1 MRATISAR
9 SISARSIPMPAMLA
23 MLGCVVA
30 MLGCVGPTPIDD
42 TSSTAQTLGEDTV
55 ETLDTSDS
63 GDGDAEG
70 CQSDAECAGNPAGPV
85 CDEADGQCYPECE
98 PGDADECYDGTPV
111 TLDVGACHAGS
122 YTCSS
127 LGTWGTCTG
136 QTVPGE
142 EICDNDIDEDCDGS
156 LVAVDQDGDGWSTCD
171 NDCCDDEIIGCIDAA
186 FVNPGAFEVEGNEV
200 DDDCDGMIDEATP
213 SCDSDL
219 ESDSDTPLDY
229 AAAIDLCQTTEED
242 APLPERTWGVISAEL
257 TLADGDATPLPVQR
271 SIRPGFGYEIVPS
284 GGESLVV
291 LSSGRAAASDQ
302 TSPTFAPFES
312 GQNLGTS
319 VIAPADWLLANGNK
333 FPNSCDVP
341 DNPNLPPPGIDANDS
356 AMLKLRVRV
365 PTNARSFSTRIFF
378 FSAEYAEWVC
388 SSYNDFFITLID
400 SAGEGNPSDK
410 NIAVYDDGETLWPV
424 GLNILT
430 VAPGLFSVCQSGYVG
445 CQAGLQDVWHEC
457 AAGPELLAGTGFDN
471 LDTGESCNGDNFPV
485 GGATGWLEMSGN
497 VEPGETM
504 EIRFALW
511 DSGGHLFDALVLLDD
526 WRWSLDAASPGVS
539 TP

>member
-1 MRATISAR
+1 MRRAIRTSV
-9 SISARSIPMPAMLA
+9 LA
-23 MLGCVVA
+23 SVA
-30 MLGCVGPTPIDD
+30 VSGCVGGEPIDE
-42 TSSTAQTLGEDTV
+42 TSSTALTLGE
-55 ETLDTSDS
+55 ETMGSLDSLDS
-63 GDGDAEG
+63 LDMGDGDEG
-70 CQSDAECAGNPAGPV
+70 CQTDAECEGNPGGPV
-85 CDEADGQCYPECE
+85 CDEADGVCYPECE
-98 PGDADECYDGTPV
+98 PGDADDCYDGMPATR
-111 TLDVGACHAGS
+111 DVGACHAGVR
-122 YTCSS
+122 TC
-127 LGTWGTCTG
+127 GVTGIWGTCTG

-156 LVAVDQDGDGWSTCD
+156 LSAVDQDGDGWSTCD
-171 NDCCDDEIIGCIDAA
+171 GDCCDDELIGCVDAGL
-186 FVNPGAFEVEGNEV
+186 VNPGAFEIEGNEV
-200 DDDCDGMIDEATP
+200 DDDCDGMTDEATP

-219 ESDSDTPLDY
+219 ASDSSTPLHY
-229 AAAIDLCQTTEED
+229 AEALDLCQTTEED

-257 TLADGDATPLPVQR
+257 TLANGQNMPLPVQR
-271 SIRPGFGYEIVPS
+271 SIRPSFGDAIVPS

-291 LSSGRAAASDQ
+291 LSSGRAAAIDH
-302 TSPTFAPFES
+302 TAPTFAAFES
-312 GQNLGTS
+312 GQDLGTS
-319 VIAPADWLLANGNK
+319 VLAPADWLLANGNQ
-333 FPNSCDVP
+333 FPDSCNAP
-341 DNPNLPPPGIDANDS
+341 NNPNLPPPGTDANDS

-365 PTNARSFSTRIFF
+365 PTNARSFSTQIFF

-388 SSYNDFFITLID
+388 SSYNDFFVALID

-471 LDTGESCNGDNFPV
+471 LDSGESCNGPNFPV
-485 GGATGWLEMSGN
+485 GGGTGWLEMSGN
-497 VEPGETM
+497 VEPGEIM